1 MIDRSGTTVPVLD
14 DDQETMMLADAPAAT
29 PQALARALPK
39 GFVFGTATAA
49 AQIEGASTTGGRT
62 PSVWDR
68 FAAQPGCII
77 DGTDPSVTADHYH
90 RYGEDVDLMR
100 ELGADAYRFSFS
112 WTRVQPGGTGAL
124 SREGADFYDRLLD
137 RLHDAGIR
145 PFATISHWDLPE
157 EYTNGWLDR
166 DTSLRLGELSGL
178 LGERFGDRIDGWI
191 TINEPATVTLNGYAL
206 GLHAPGHSLLFDALP
221 TVHHQLLGHGL
232 SVQALRAAGVRGQ
245 IGITN
250 THSPVIPASDSP
262 EDHAMAALFDL
273 VHNRIYADPVLLGHY
288 PKAPEFLGDALAA
301 FDAVPADDLAQI
313 HQPLDFYGLNY
324 YMPTLIAAG
333 AGDGDSPDGTSEA
346 LTELPFRLLEF
357 EGVPTTGFGWPIKP
371 DGFARALAETQER
384 YGEALPPV
392 YITENGASFADEVGP
407 DGTVDD
413 TQRVAFL
420 RDHLAAALGAVAPGG
435 PAEGLDLRGWFVW
448 SLMDNWEWAAGFT
461 QRFGLVHVDF
471 ETGARTPKS
480 SFRWLQQVIAQRAE
494 TR

>member
-1 MIDRSGTTVPVLD
+1 
-14 DDQETMMLADAPAAT
+14 MLADATAAAT
-29 PQALARALPK
+29 PHALARALPE
-39 GFVFGTATAA
+39 GFVLGTATAA
-49 AQIEGASTTGGRT
+49 AQIEGATTAGDRT

-68 FAAQPGCII
+68 FASDPGRII
-77 DGTDPSVTADHYH
+77 DGSDTSRTADHYH
-90 RYGEDVDLMR
+90 RYAEDIGLMR

-112 WTRVQPGGTGAL
+112 WTRVQPGGSGGL

-137 RLHDAGIR
+137 RLHAAGIR

-157 EYTNGWLDR
+157 EYAKGWLDR
-166 DTSLRLGELSGL
+166 DTAQRLGDLAGL
-178 LGERFGDRIDGWI
+178 LGECFGDRIDSWI

-232 SVQALRAAGVRGQ
+232 AVQALRAAGVPGR

-273 VHNRIYADPVLLGHY
+273 VHNRIYADPVLLGRY
-288 PKAPEFLGDALAA
+288 PEAPDFLGDALAA
-301 FDAVPADDLAQI
+301 FDEVPSEDLAQI

-324 YMPTLIAAG
+324 YMPTLVAAG
-333 AGDGDSPDGTSEA
+333 AGEGESPDGTSA
-346 LTELPFRLLEF
+346 AMADLPFRLLEF
-357 EGVPTTGFGWPIKP
+357 EGVPTTGFGWPIQP
-371 DGFARALAETQER
+371 AGFARALTEMQER
-384 YGEALPPV
+384 YGDVLPPV
-392 YITENGASFADEVGP
+392 YITENGASFPDEVGP

-413 TQRVAFL
+413 TERVAFL
-420 RDHLAAALGAVAPGG
+420 RDHLAAALAAVAPGG
-435 PAEGLDLRGWFVW
+435 PAEGLDLSGWFVW

-471 ETGARTPKS
+471 TTGERTPKS
-480 SFRWLQQVIAQRAE
+480 SFRWLQQLIAARAE
-494 TR
+494 AR

>member
-1 MIDRSGTTVPVLD
+1 
-14 DDQETMMLADAPAAT
+14 MLADATAAAT
-29 PQALARALPK
+29 PHALARSLPE
-39 GFVFGTATAA
+39 GFLIGTATAA
-49 AQIEGASTTGGRT
+49 AQIEGATAADDRT

-68 FAAQPGCII
+68 FAVEPGRII
-77 DGTDPSVTADHYH
+77 DGSDTATTADHYH
-90 RYGEDVDLMR
+90 RYAEDVALMR

-112 WTRVQPGGTGAL
+112 WTRVQPGGSGAL

-137 RLHDAGIR
+137 RLHSAGIR

-157 EYTNGWLDR
+157 EYAHGWLDR
-166 DTSLRLGELSGL
+166 DTAQRLGDLAGM
-178 LGERFGDRIDGWI
+178 LGERFGDRVDSWI

-232 SVQALRAAGVRGQ
+232 AVQALRAAAVPGG

-262 EDHAMAALFDL
+262 DDLAMAALFDL
-273 VHNRIYADPVLLGHY
+273 VHNRVYADPVLLGRY
-288 PKAPEFLGDALAA
+288 PEAPDFLGDALTA
-301 FDAVPADDLAQI
+301 FDAVPSEDLAQI

-324 YMPTLIAAG
+324 YMPTLVAAG
-333 AGDGDSPDGTSEA
+333 AGDGESPDGTSQA
-346 LTELPFRLLEF
+346 MADLPFRLLDF
-357 EGVPTTGFGWPIKP
+357 EGVPTTGFGWPIQP
-371 DGFARALAETQER
+371 AGFARSLAEVQER
-384 YGEALPPV
+384 YGDALPPV
-392 YITENGASFADEVGP
+392 HITENGASFPDEVGP

-413 TQRVAFL
+413 VERVAFL
-420 RDHLAAALGAVAPGG
+420 RDHLAAALEAVAPGG

-471 ETGARTPKS
+471 ASGERTPKS
-480 SFRWLQQVIAQRAE
+480 SFRWLQQLIAARSDA
-494 TR
+494 R